1 MIVAGPNGSG
11 KSTAYENVDLELDGR
26 SIRIVNPDLLAKRIH
41 LDEGEE
47 VGVANVIAVNRIR
60 SWLDASVE
68 VYQTIGVETVLST
81 DKYRSLVTVAKA
93 RGFEIW
99 LMYVCLD
106 SPERNVERVTIRV
119 KKGGH
124 AVPPEKIR
132 DRYWR
137 SLLQM
142 PWFLEQADRGWLWDN
157 SGEGAKLVGEKRD
170 DVIMVDPACP
180 KTVLDALTTAD

>member
-1 MIVAGPNGSG
+1 VIVAGPNGSG

-41 LDEGEE
+41 LDEAEE

-60 SWLDASVE
+60 TWLDASVA

-93 RGFEIW
+93 RGLEIW

-106 SPERNVERVTIRV
+106 SPERNV
-119 KKGGH
+119 
-124 AVPPEKIR
+124 
-132 DRYWR
+132 
-137 SLLQM
+137 
-142 PWFLEQADRGWLWDN
+142 
-157 SGEGAKLVGEKRD
+157 
-170 DVIMVDPACP
+170 
-180 KTVLDALTTAD
+180 

>member
-1 MIVAGPNGSG
+1 VIVAGPNGSG
-11 KSTAYENVDLELDGR
+11 KSTAYDNVDLELDGR

-41 LDEGEE
+41 LDEGKEAVE
-47 VGVANVIAVNRIR
+47 ANVLAVNRIR

-81 DKYRSLVTVAKA
+81 DKYRSLVTAAKA
-93 RGFEIW
+93 RDFEIW

-106 SPERNVERVTIRV
+106 SPERNVERVAIRV

-124 AVPPEKIR
+124 AVPPEKVH

-137 SLLQM
+137 SLKQM

-170 DVIMVDPACP
+170 DVMMVDPTCP
-180 KTVLDALTTAD
+180 RTVLDALTTAD